1 MNNPC
6 FSPFPV
12 LETARLLL
20 RQLEHGDAEFI
31 YTLRTSAENNRFL
44 DMVVPKDSKETLMY
58 IQRMNKGIREDKYIY
73 WSITLKESQEM
84 IGTICLWN
92 FVVEKRHAELGY
104 ELLHRFQRQGYMRAA
119 FGRVLDYATEYLE
132 LRTLEAYTHEKNVP
146 SIRLLEYYDFEKSG
160 SIQAQH
166 SKTGEPF
173 TQEIYT
179 KLLG

>member
-1 MNNPC
+1 
-6 FSPFPV
+6 
-12 LETARLLL
+12 
-20 RQLEHGDAEFI
+20 
-31 YTLRTSAENNRFL
+31 
-44 DMVVPKDSKETLMY
+44 MVVPKDFNDTLVY
-58 IQRMNKGIREDKYIY
+58 IQRMNNGIKQNKYIY

-92 FVVEKRHAELGY
+92 FVVEKRLAELGY
-104 ELLHRFQRQGYMRAA
+104 ELLHSFQRQGYMREA
-119 FGRVLDYATEYLE
+119 FGLVLDYATENLE
-132 LRTLEAYTHEKNVP
+132 LHTLEAYTHEKNVP

-166 SKTGEPF
+166 SKNGEPF